1 MYKQGTLS
9 INYLFFS
16 AFPID
21 YDKMLYKAHTEV
33 LYKSLLI
40 HLDDPSATIQAS
52 VLEVL
57 KEASRLNP
65 AQLTEQVNSIR
76 NKHRTTR

>member
-1 MYKQGTLS
+1 MD
-9 INYLFFS
+9 IPFFS
-16 AFPID
+16 AFPVD
-21 YDKMLYKAHTEV
+21 YDKNLYKAHTEM

-65 AQLTEQVNSIR
+65 GQLTEQVNNVR
-76 NKHRTTR
+76 NKHRTTK

>member
-1 MYKQGTLS
+1 
-9 INYLFFS
+9 
-16 AFPID
+16 
-21 YDKMLYKAHTEV
+21 MLYKAHTEM

-40 HLDDPSATIQAS
+40 HLDDPCATIQEA

-65 AQLTEQVNSIR
+65 AQLTEQVNSVR
-76 NKHRTTR
+76 DKHRTTR

>member
-1 MYKQGTLS
+1 M
-9 INYLFFS
+9 
-16 AFPID
+16 
-21 YDKMLYKAHTEV
+21 

-40 HLDDPSATIQAS
+40 HLDDPCATIQGA

-65 AQLTEQVNSIR
+65 AQLTQQVNSVR
-76 NKHRTTR
+76 DKHRTTR